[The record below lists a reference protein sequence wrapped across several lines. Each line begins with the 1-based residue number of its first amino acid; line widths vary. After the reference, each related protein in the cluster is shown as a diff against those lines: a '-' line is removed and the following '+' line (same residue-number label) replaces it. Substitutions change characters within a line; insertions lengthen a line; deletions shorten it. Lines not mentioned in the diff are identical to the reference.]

1 MEIWVLLIILEFI
14 FASLMVW
21 IAWSSAIGAP
31 WVPTPRNKARTM
43 LELAEV
49 GPKDIVYDIGSGDG
63 RIVTMAAKEFG
74 AKSVGIEM
82 DPLRVL
88 WSRFA
93 IRRQGLTPMSEVLRE
108 NFFKSNIEDA
118 TVVTVYQGVEV
129 NKKLKEKFSG
139 ELKPGTRV
147 VSYRFRFKGWI
158 PVKTSEDASSY
169 LYII

>member
-1 MEIWVLLIILEFI
+1 MLIIILELI
-14 FASLMVW
+14 FASFMVW

-31 WVPTPRNKARTM
+31 WVPTPRKKARTM

-49 GPKDIVYDIGSGDG
+49 GPQDIVYDIGSGDG

-88 WSRFA
+88 WSRIS
-93 IRRQGLTPMSEVLRE
+93 IRRQGLTPTSKILRE

-129 NKKLKEKFSG
+129 NKKLKEKFSR
-139 ELKPGTRV
+139 ELRPGTRV
-147 VSYRFRFKGWI
+147 VSYRFRFKGWT
-158 PVKTSEDASSY
+158 PVRTNEETSSF